1 MFVDNYPQQMEINDV
16 ATTNL
21 QIDAFG
27 NGCFTCALKCCA
39 LIACG
44 RLSKQTIA
52 SFYFYDIFKLPANTL
67 PS

>member
-16 ATTNL
+16 ATTKPTNRC
-21 QIDAFG
+21 FG
-27 NGCFTCALKCCA
+27 NGCFTCALKCSA

-52 SFYFYDIFKLPANTL
+52 TFYSYDICKLPVYTL
-67 PS
+67 

>member
-1 MFVDNYPQQMEINDV
+1 MLQQQNI
-16 ATTNL
+16 

-27 NGCFTCALKCCA
+27 NGCFTCALKCSA

-52 SFYFYDIFKLPANTL
+52 TFYSYDIFKLPVYTL
-67 PS
+67 WS